1 MTRRG
6 FTFVE
11 LVLVTV
17 VLGIL
22 LAATVPRF
30 AATAERLRLEHTA
43 FELLQ
48 LFRTARARAV
58 NEGLTVVW
66 VWHAAER
73 RVELERHDPASG
85 TITVLTE
92 RETRSAA
99 LPPGT
104 TLTIT
109 QGGQRVACDCVAFGP
124 DGRVETLAVEPLQ
137 VDMGYRGTRYHIE
150 LDAQTSRT
158 VLSAGPAAG

>member
-1 MTRRG
+1 MKRRG

-30 AATAERLRLEHTA
+30 NATAQRLRMEHTA

-48 LFRTARARAV
+48 LLRIARARAV
-58 NEGLTVVW
+58 TEGVPIVW
-66 VWHAAER
+66 VWQAAER
-73 RVELERHDPASG
+73 QVQLERHEPTG

-92 RETRSAA
+92 RETRS
-99 LPPGT
+99 T
-104 TLTIT
+104 TLPTGSTLTVT
-109 QGGQRVACDCVAFGP
+109 QGGQRVACDCVGFRP
-124 DGRVETLAVEPLQ
+124 DGHVETLTVEPLL
-137 VDMGYRGTRYHIE
+137 VELGYRGTHYHIK